1 MAGSYHKNLV
11 LAFSFWLL
19 PLSAWAADR
28 SNLSHSGITG
38 TQAVLWV
45 AHDAGFL
52 KELEDS
58 GFVAKLR
65 GK

>member
-1 MAGSYHKNLV
+1 MAGSYHKSLV
-11 LAFSFWLL
+11 LTFSFWLL

-28 SNLSHSGITG
+28 INLARSAISG

-58 GFVAKLR
+58 GFVAKLY
-65 GK
+65 GQ